1 MTDAQARRQLQRLVA
16 WLEQF
21 KVCFGHRAQVLAL
34 RRYVQG
40 LLSDSARKSMEAML
54 ARVTDPGSY
63 EAFQYFI
70 SESKWEAERVWRRL
84 REVLPVRE
92 GLVIIDGTS
101 FPKQGEA
108 SVGVARQYCGALGK
122 IANCQVAVTAALWH
136 RARAYL
142 VGARLYLPEAWL
154 TPAARDR
161 AKIPRQTR
169 FQEKWRQAVALLD
182 DIRASDLRIT
192 GVLADAE
199 FGDTTAFRA
208 ALHANGLPYAVGV
221 SSHLTVFRGRPPV
234 TVPPSPAVGRPRTRG
249 RLPAHV
255 TSEAVSAIAR
265 AHRRWTTVTW
275 RNTPGAQAWTV
286 RAMALRVTPAHDW
299 QRALAPEVWLL
310 CERDTGRTPRTK
322 YYFVHLPASASLKR
336 LVHFAHQRWAIEQQ
350 YQELKTELG
359 FDHFEG
365 RTLPGWQH
373 HAVLT
378 ALTYNFL
385 QVERDHRHLTLTFPQ
400 LRAIV
405 QEIFTAYLFAQQPH
419 YLRRIEALKS
429 VQLQI

>member
-1 MTDAQARRQLQRLVA
+1 MA

-21 KVCFGHRAQVLAL
+21 KVCFGRKAQVLAL

-63 EAFQYFI
+63 QAFQYFI
-70 SESKWEAERVWRRL
+70 SEAQWDAARVWRRL
-84 REVLPVRE
+84 RAVLPVRE
-92 GLVIIDGTS
+92 GVVIIDGTS

-136 RARAYL
+136 QARSYL
-142 VGARLYLPEAWL
+142 VGATLYLPEAWL
-154 TPAARDR
+154 TTAARDR
-161 AKIPRQTR
+161 AKIPRATG
-169 FQEKWRQAVALLD
+169 FQEKWRQALTLLE

-199 FGDTTAFRA
+199 FGDTTAFRM
-208 ALHANGLPYAVGV
+208 ALHRWQVPYAVGI

-234 TVPPSPAVGRPRTRG
+234 RVPRSPAVGRPRTRG
-249 RLPAHV
+249 QLPARV
-255 TSEAVSAIAR
+255 RPEAVAAIAA

-275 RNTPGAQAWTV
+275 RNTRGAQAWAV

-299 QRALAPEVWLL
+299 QRALAPEVWLV

-322 YYFVHLPASASLKR
+322 YFFVDLPATTSLKR
-336 LVHFAHQRWAIEQQ
+336 LVQFAHQRWAIEQQ

-385 QVERDHRHLTLTFPQ
+385 QVERAQRHPTLTFPQ

-405 QEIFTAYLFAQQPH
+405 QEIFTAYLFAQQPR
-419 YLRRIEALKS
+419 YLRRIEALKG
-429 VQLQI
+429 VKLQI